1 MDFQRQP
8 GFQDTARWKV
18 NRALWGAQS
27 TIQLATY
34 SIKDTGYRIQD
45 TQRHRD
51 TDTQRQRYRIQDQ
64 ANASQPGGPS
74 KEGPADLIKYSC
86 TYLFSVCLWNTYPI
100 RFA

>member
-8 GFQDTARWKV
+8 GFQDTARWV
-18 NRALWGAQS
+18 VIRVLWGAQS

-51 TDTQRQRYRIQDQ
+51 TETQTHRDRDTGYRIKQILRSLV
-64 ANASQPGGPS
+64 APLKRGRR
-74 KEGPADLIKYSC
+74 IYRYSPNSAC
-86 TYLFSVCLWNTYPI
+86 T
-100 RFA
+100 

>member
-34 SIKDTGYRIQD
+34 SINDTGYRIHRD
-45 TQRHRD
+45 TETQRHRH
-51 TDTQRQRYRIQDQ
+51 TETEIQDTG
-64 ANASQPGGPS
+64 SS
-74 KEGPADLIKYSC
+74 RC
-86 TYLFSVCLWNTYPI
+86 
-100 RFA
+100 FAAWWPL